1 MISILST
8 CISVCNH
15 EEHVIKRRQ
24 ARNVYS
30 SKARSFQSA
39 AGAESKF
46 APSEQVTNIGLA
58 AINITL
64 LRSVYE
70 NGAHTLSEELTT
82 KSATELAAL
91 IRARAVSP
99 VEVIEA
105 HLQRIERINPQL
117 NAIVTLAPD
126 ALDWARAAEY
136 ALANGEDVG
145 PLHGVPLTVKDTIE
159 TAGVRTASGS
169 RLLAEN
175 VPVRD
180 AAVVARLKSAGAIV
194 CGKTNTPEMA
204 AYYESDNPV
213 FNRTNNPYDLSR
225 TSGGSSGGEAAAIA
239 ACLSPGGIGSDLAGS
254 IRLPAHFC
262 GIAGLKPTVGR
273 VSMDGHIP
281 AAMGRLSLGAC
292 IGPLARS
299 VADLSLLF
307 DVMADA
313 TQSEISFQD
322 ASLDRDA
329 ARLKGLRVAW
339 YTDDGVAPVT
349 RETRDAVLAAAKAFG
364 DHGLAVDEARPPGV
378 ADGFRLWIELFSRA
392 VEEQLR
398 EFYRGKED
406 QAGPQVAAMLGKFDQ
421 RTNDAIGE
429 AEKLA
434 AAMAERERLRE
445 ELLSWM
451 KTTPLILAPVGST
464 PAFEHGARRVE
475 VSGESI
481 SVWRAFSYSQTFN
494 VFGLPSVAVPAG
506 RSAEGLPIGVQIVGQ
521 PFAER
526 TVLAA
531 AALLEAALGGWNRP
545 PEF

>member
-1 MISILST
+1 M
-8 CISVCNH
+8 
-15 EEHVIKRRQ
+15 EHI
-24 ARNVYS
+24 
-30 SKARSFQSA
+30 
-39 AGAESKF
+39 
-46 APSEQVTNIGLA
+46 
-58 AINITL
+58 
-64 LRSVYE
+64 
-70 NGAHTLSEELTT
+70 TLSEELTT
-82 KSATELAAL
+82 KSATELARL
-91 IRARAVSP
+91 IRTRTISP
-99 VEVIEA
+99 VEVVEA
-105 HLQRIERINPQL
+105 HLRRIERINPQL

-126 ALDWARAAEY
+126 ALEQARAAES
-136 ALANGEDVG
+136 ALTTGGEIG
-145 PLHGVPLTVKDTIE
+145 PLHGVPLTVKDTIDTE
-159 TAGVRTASGS
+159 GVPTISGS
-169 RLLAEN
+169 RLLREH

-180 AAVVARLKSAGAIV
+180 AAVVARLKSAGAVV

-204 AYYESDNPV
+204 AYYECDNPV
-213 FNRTNNPYDLSR
+213 FKRTNNPYDLSR

-239 ACLSPGGIGSDLAGS
+239 TCLSPGGIGSDLAGS

-262 GIAGLKPTVGR
+262 GIAGLKPTMGR

-281 AAMGRLSLGAC
+281 AATGRLSLGAG

-307 DVMADA
+307 GVMADA
-313 TQSEISFQD
+313 TRAEISFPD
-322 ASLDRDA
+322 TSLDRDA
-329 ARLKGLRVAW
+329 ARLQGLRVAW

-349 RETRDAVLAAAKAFG
+349 RETRDAVLAAARALS
-364 DHGLAVDEARPPGV
+364 DHGLEVDEALPPGV
-378 ADGFRLWIELFSRA
+378 ADGFRLWIELFARA
-392 VEEQLR
+392 VTEQLR

-421 RTNDAIGE
+421 RTDLNDRISE

-434 AAMAERERLRE
+434 AAVVERERLRE
-445 ELLSWM
+445 ELLRWM

-506 RSAEGLPIGVQIVGQ
+506 RSAEGLPIGVQIIGR
-521 PFAER
+521 PFEER

-531 AALLEAALGGWNRP
+531 AALLETTLGGWIRP
-545 PEF
+545 LKF

>member
-1 MISILST
+1 MR
-8 CISVCNH
+8 
-15 EEHVIKRRQ
+15 EWR
-24 ARNVYS
+24 
-30 SKARSFQSA
+30 
-39 AGAESKF
+39 
-46 APSEQVTNIGLA
+46 
-58 AINITL
+58 TL
-64 LRSVYE
+64 
-70 NGAHTLSEELTT
+70 TLSEELAT

-91 IRARAVSP
+91 IRSRVVSP
-99 VEVIEA
+99 VEVLEA
-105 HLQRIERINPQL
+105 HLRRIERLNPQL

-126 ALDWARAAEY
+126 ALDRARAAES
-136 ALANGEDVG
+136 ALTTGGEIG
-145 PLHGVPLTVKDTIE
+145 TLHGVPLTVKDTIE
-159 TAGVRTASGS
+159 TEGVRTTSGS
-169 RLLAEN
+169 RLLTEHI
-175 VPVRD
+175 PVRD

-204 AYYESDNPV
+204 AYYECDNPV
-213 FNRTNNPYDLSR
+213 FKRTNNPYDLSR

-262 GIAGLKPTVGR
+262 GIAGLKPTMGR

-281 AAMGRLSLGAC
+281 AATGPLSLGAC
-292 IGPLARS
+292 IGPMARS

-307 DVMADA
+307 GVMADA
-313 TQSEISFQD
+313 APSEISGQD
-322 ASLDRDA
+322 ASLDRDTA
-329 ARLKGLRVAW
+329 GLQGLRVAW

-349 RETRDAVLAAAKAFG
+349 RETRDAVLASAKALS
-364 DHGLAVDEARPPGV
+364 DRGLEVDEARPPGV
-378 ADGFRLWIELFSRA
+378 ADGFRLWIELFARA
-392 VEEQLR
+392 VTAQLR

-421 RTNDAIGE
+421 RTDLNDRVSE

-434 AAMAERERLRE
+434 AAVVERERLRE
-445 ELLSWM
+445 KLLRWM

-464 PAFEHGARRVE
+464 PAFAHSARRVE

-494 VFGLPSVAVPAG
+494 VFGLPSVSVPTG
-506 RSAEGLPIGVQIVGQ
+506 RSAKGLPIGVQIVGR

-531 AALLEAALGGWNRP
+531 AEILEQALGGWQRP
-545 PEF
+545 PNFQQSAE